1 MAKQWIGLDIG
12 SSSVKAVQ
20 LRRKGT
26 GWALQA
32 FGMQPLVPQ
41 TIVDGAIMD
50 QGAVADAIRQLW
62 QRLKLK
68 QKEVAIAIAGHSVII
83 KKIAVPQMTADQ
95 LAANIRNEA
104 EHHIPFG
111 KDDVELDYHV
121 TNAANSSGQTEL
133 LLVAAKK
140 EVVSDYVQVVRD
152 GGLSPQVVDVAAFA
166 SQNGF
171 EANYPLDPRETI
183 VLINVGA
190 AISNINIVRSGVSMF
205 TRDVT
210 IGGNA
215 FTEEIQK
222 QLNIAADEAEAYKVG
237 GSQTEDG
244 VVPQE
249 VVRVMEGVAEV
260 MAGEFQRSLDFFL
273 ATTADAN
280 VTRIVLAG
288 GSAKIPSLHRAIERR
303 SRLPLEVAD
312 AWKRIEIDPS
322 LDRTYLQ
329 SRSPE
334 ALIGV
339 GLGMRGAGA
348 ADLSKIRINL
358 LTQRKK
364 AKRVSVAGPSSK
376 HIVVGAGA
384 LGAAAAA
391 VFLLVDMPKRSELS
405 DLRERNE
412 ALQTQINQK
421 KQQLAGYD
429 KLKKDE
435 EDSQKRADAINRLV
449 SNKVVPAHLLHEL
462 GRILTREGPTMTERM
477 VKLAG
482 NGPESDP
489 NKRFAADWDTTHVW
503 MSSFQD
509 TAGAFKLE
517 GGAQSESDVTQLSK
531 RLAASVYFQDVT
543 PAGGERV
550 ADRDTGMNYYK
561 FTITGRV
568 AY

>member
-1 MAKQWIGLDIG
+1 MAKQCIGLDIG

-20 LRRKGT
+20 LKKKGA

-41 TIVDGAIMD
+41 TIVDGTIMD
-50 QGAVADAIRQLW
+50 QGAVSQAIRELW
-62 QRLKLK
+62 GRLKLK

-83 KKIAVPQMTADQ
+83 KKIAVPMMRADE

-111 KDDVELDYHV
+111 RDDVEIDYLV
-121 TNAANSSGQTEL
+121 TNPQTPSGQTEL

-152 GGLSPQVVDVAAFA
+152 AGLIPSVVDVAAFA
-166 SQNGF
+166 GQHGF
-171 EANYPLDPRETI
+171 QVSYPMDPRETI
-183 VLINVGA
+183 VLVNIGA
-190 AISNINIVRSGVSMF
+190 AISNINIVRNGISLF

-222 QLNIAADEAEAYKVG
+222 QLGIAADEAEAYKVG
-237 GSQTEDG
+237 GTQTEDG

-249 VVRVMEGVAEV
+249 VLHTMEGVSEV

-288 GSAKIPSLHRAIERR
+288 GSSKVTSLHRAIERR

-312 AWKRIEIDPS
+312 GWRRVEIDPT

-329 SRSPE
+329 AHSPE
-334 ALIGV
+334 ALVGV
-339 GLGMRGAGA
+339 GLSLRSPGDGKINLVPQKRAKLRVSTSEPGNREFAIGCAALAGA
-348 ADLSKIRINL
+348 A
-358 LTQRKK
+358 
-364 AKRVSVAGPSSK
+364 A
-376 HIVVGAGA
+376 VVFF
-384 LGAAAAA
+384 A
-391 VFLLVDMPKRSELS
+391 VDQPKRSHLHDVKDS
-405 DLRERNE
+405 M
-412 ALQTQINQK
+412 AKLQQEINQK
-421 KQQLAGYD
+421 NQELQGYAEQ
-429 KLKKDE
+429 KKVAEDAE
-435 EDSQKRADAINRLV
+435 ERAKSIHRLM
-449 SNKVVPAHLLHEL
+449 NAKILPANVLHEL
-462 GRILTREGPTMTERM
+462 GEILTAGHNPTMTEEMARK
-477 VKLAG
+477 VG

-489 NKRFAADWDTTHVW
+489 NKKYDLTWDPSHVW
-503 MSSFQD
+503 LLSFVD
-509 TAGAFKLE
+509 DKGGFTLE
-517 GGAQSESDVTQLSK
+517 GGAQAEADVTQLSK
-531 RLAASVYFQDVT
+531 RLAASVYFSNVA
-543 PAGGERV
+543 PSSEERV
-550 ADRDTGMNYYK
+550 SDKESSISYYH
-561 FTITGRV
+561 FTITGKV